1 MKLNFSVDDH
11 SVGVAS
17 NEVIVHLQRG
27 VWEDFLT
34 VHAIFFERLL
44 VWTRAFLMLSLA
56 TLFDLPNH
64 LPMVLHALLVVFDV
78 LQILLQAHLLVLD
91 SAFAEVEELK
101 VEIVASDAA
110 AVVVAVG

>member
-1 MKLNFSVDDH
+1 
-11 SVGVAS
+11 
-17 NEVIVHLQRG
+17 
-27 VWEDFLT
+27 
-34 VHAIFFERLL
+34 
-44 VWTRAFLMLSLA
+44 
-56 TLFDLPNH
+56 
-64 LPMVLHALLVVFDV
+64 MVLHALLVVFDV